1 SICTAHYPVWPT
13 RSDARKRL
21 GRNEVATMIRPVGPL
36 RALGR
41 WGRPLAVVAGAAP
54 AGGGGARGPFPRG
67 RAGVVQPAR
76 PPAPGGGRGG
86 AGSVAL
92 TLGPP
97 ALGTILTTGK
107 GFTVYAFEA
116 DNGTTSACTGACAAA
131 WPPVTA
137 SGGRVMVAGGASM
150 SLVAETTRDGG
161 THQLTYAGHP
171 LYTYIGDSGP
181 GVTSGQGSEAF
192 GARWDVLNPIG
203 HEVTGG

>member
-1 SICTAHYPVWPT
+1 
-13 RSDARKRL
+13 
-21 GRNEVATMIRPVGPL
+21 MIRPVGPL

-41 WGRPLAVVAGAAP
+41 WGRPLAVVAVAAAAVAVAACGTYPGGRAALYQPAPSSAP
-54 AGGGGARGPFPRG
+54 AGGAGA
-67 RAGVVQPAR
+67 
-76 PPAPGGGRGG
+76 
-86 AGSVAL
+86 AGSSAL
-92 TLGPP
+92 TLRHT

-116 DNGTTSACTGACAAA
+116 DKGTTSACTGACAAA

-161 THQLTYAGHP
+161 AHQLTYAGHP